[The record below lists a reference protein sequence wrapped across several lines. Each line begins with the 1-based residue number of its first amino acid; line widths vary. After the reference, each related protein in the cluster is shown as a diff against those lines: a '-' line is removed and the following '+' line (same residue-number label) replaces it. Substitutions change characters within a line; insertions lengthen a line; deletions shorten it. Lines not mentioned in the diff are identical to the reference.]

1 MLSYRH
7 AFHAGNH
14 ADVLKHAVLI
24 ALLDHLGQKDK
35 AWSYIDSH
43 AGAGL
48 YDLHGEYASR
58 NAEFEGGIARLW
70 ERTDLPPAL
79 ARYVDLVHGL
89 NPDGLLRY
97 YPGSPW
103 CALQCARPDDH
114 LRLFEL
120 HTTDHRLL
128 DRNFAKAGRQ
138 VRIETGD
145 GYLGLRAVLPP
156 PSRRGLV
163 LIDPSYEIKT
173 DYVRAADALRE
184 ALVRFANGTYLV
196 WYPLLQ
202 TADSRQLL
210 QQLRSLRPA
219 SWLNV
224 TLCVQSPAPTGFGMH
239 GSGLFLVNP
248 AWTLPGLLES
258 ALPWLVEAL
267 DRKSTRLNSSH
278 WLLSRMPSSA

>member
-35 AWSYIDSH
+35 AWWYIDSH

-48 YDLHGEYASR
+48 YDLAGDYASR
-58 NAEFEGGIARLW
+58 NGEFQQGIARLW
-70 ERTDLPPAL
+70 VRQDLPPML
-79 ARYVDLVHGL
+79 ARYVEVVQGL
-89 NPDGLLRY
+89 NPDGGLRY

-103 CALQCARPDDH
+103 CALQCARAEDR

-120 HTTDHRLL
+120 HTTDHKLL
-128 DRNFAKAGRQ
+128 AGNFAEAGRQ

-145 GYLGLRAVLPP
+145 GYAGLRAVLPP

-173 DYVRAADALRE
+173 DYARVPE
-184 ALVRFANGTYLV
+184 ALKEALTRFAGGTYV
-196 WYPLLQ
+196 IWYPLLQ
-202 TADSRQLL
+202 TPDSRTML
-210 QQLRSLRPA
+210 QQLRALRPA
-219 SWLNV
+219 SWLHV
-224 TLCVQSPAPTGFGMH
+224 SLSVQSPAATGYGMH
-239 GSGLFLVNP
+239 GSGLFIVTP
-248 AWTLPGLLES
+248 AWTLPGLLKDT
-258 ALPWLVEAL
+258 LPWLVEAL
-267 DRKSTRLNSSH
+267 RQDAGAGHTLDFQI
-278 WLLSRMPSSA
+278 P

>member
-24 ALLDHLGQKDK
+24 ALLDHLGHKDK
-35 AWSYIDSH
+35 AWWYVDSH

-48 YDLHGEYASR
+48 YDLQGDYASR
-58 NAEFEGGIARLW
+58 NGEFAGGVGRLW
-70 ERTDLPPAL
+70 QRQDLPPVL
-79 ARYVDLVHGL
+79 ARYVEVVRSL

-103 CALQCARPDDH
+103 CALQCARPEDR

-120 HTTDHRLL
+120 HSTDHTLL
-128 DRNFAKAGRQ
+128 TGNFAAAGRQ
-138 VRIETGD
+138 VRVESGD
-145 GYLGLRAVLPP
+145 GFAGLRAVLPP

-173 DYVRAADALRE
+173 DYQRVPE
-184 ALVRFANGTYLV
+184 ALKQALLRFANGCYV
-196 WYPLLQ
+196 IWYPQLQ
-202 TADSRQLL
+202 TAEGRQML
-210 QQLRSLRPA
+210 QQLRALRPP
-219 SWLNV
+219 SWLHV
-224 TLCVQSPAPTGFGMH
+224 SLTVQSPAPSGYGMH
-239 GSGLFLVNP
+239 GSGLFIVNP

-258 ALPWLVEAL
+258 TLPYLVKAPAVDAGAGYAL
-267 DRKSTRLNSSH
+267 DFEI
-278 WLLSRMPSSA
+278 P